1 MSYMPDKLLEKKLLD
16 YLQEDISFGDIT
28 TSLVP
33 SKKILANV
41 IAKEDCIICGIKFVK
56 ILFNSL
62 NIQTVTDF
70 QDGDFVSKNQVV
82 LNLEGKSRDILVAE
96 RTALN
101 LLMHLSGIATQTH
114 RLVEIIKR
122 KGLNISIAATRKCIP
137 GIRYFQKYAVSIG
150 GGDFHRF
157 SLSDAILIK
166 ENHLKMFTDDKINQ
180 ILLEAKRKTSFT
192 KKIEIEVENLSEFKT
207 VLSYQPDIIMLDD
220 FSIQDIK
227 KAISILSKSSNI
239 SHPLIEVSGGIS
251 LHNIQDY
258 LIPGIDI
265 ISIGSLT
272 HSSKAI
278 DISLK
283 IV

>member
-1 MSYMPDKLLEKKLLD
+1 MSYIPDKLLEKRLLD
-16 YLQEDISFGDIT
+16 YLEEDISFGDIT
-28 TSLVP
+28 TALVP
-33 SKKILANV
+33 SKTISAKI
-41 IAKEDCIICGIKFVK
+41 IAKEDCFICGIKFVK

-62 NIQTVTDF
+62 NVQISTNF
-70 QDGDFVSKNQVV
+70 RDGDFISKNQVILS
-82 LNLEGKSRDILVAE
+82 LNGNSRDILIAE

-101 LLMHLSGIATQTH
+101 LLMHLSGVTTQTH
-114 RLVEIIKR
+114 HLVEIIKEKCLDIR
-122 KGLNISIAATRKCIP
+122 IAATRKCIP
-137 GIRYFQKYAVSIG
+137 GLRYFQKYAVHIG

-157 SLSDAILIK
+157 SLSDTILIK
-166 ENHLKMFTDDKINQ
+166 ENHLKLFSDNKIEQ

-192 KKIEIEVENLSEFKT
+192 KKIEIEVENLSEFKS
-207 VLSYQPDIIMLDD
+207 VLSYEPDIIMLDD

-227 KAISILSKSSNI
+227 EAIRILAENSNI
-239 SHPLIEVSGGIS
+239 KTPLLEVSGGIS
-251 LHNIQDY
+251 LRNIDNF

-283 IV
+283 LI